1 MKTEEKPISK
11 ARKAFEL
18 AVILPLSIAFGVF
31 LALTW
36 LNVQG
41 KGLLSAS
48 LAAILLIVIILVR
61 QILKRT
67 R

>member
-1 MKTEEKPISK
+1 MNTEKPISK

-18 AVILPLSIAFGVF
+18 AVVLPPSIALGVF
-31 LALTW
+31 SALAW

-41 KGLLSAS
+41 KGLLSAGI
-48 LAAILLIVIILVR
+48 AVILLIVILLAR
-61 QILKRT
+61 LILKKT